1 MNVLLPGEVLGSRRL
16 QWRAPGPQVPS
27 LGRGAR
33 DQHVHLWRIHRGH
46 PLQLQPDQQERPLG
60 IQVCHGPV
68 VPVLPRPVR
77 KKTCG
82 EVRGFTWILILV
94 CFLRI
99 CSAPRSAHGAA
110 VFEGKLWIFAG
121 YDGNARLNDMW
132 TISLVGGAGE
142 TGARVW
148 EEVVQ
153 VTDQ

>member
-1 MNVLLPGEVLGSRRL
+1 MDLFFTNLYVLL
-16 QWRAPGPQVPS
+16 
-27 LGRGAR
+27 
-33 DQHVHLWRIHRGH
+33 H
-46 PLQLQPDQQERPLG
+46 
-60 IQVCHGPV
+60 
-68 VPVLPRPVR
+68 
-77 KKTCG
+77 
-82 EVRGFTWILILV
+82 
-94 CFLRI
+94 
-99 CSAPRSAHGAA
+99 RSAHGAA